1 MFTWKRHDLVDVKD
15 ALLGSGK
22 NVVRVVGSVSFSLH
36 CNASHLVLEV
46 LEHDKI
52 SGEAICI

>member
-1 MFTWKRHDLVDVKD
+1 MFTWKRHGLVDVKD

-22 NVVRVVGSVSFSLH
+22 NVVRVVGSVSFLLH
-36 CNASHLVLEV
+36 CNASNLVLEV